1 MKLPEL
7 QKIKKKDLPKWLEPL
22 TQQVTKDEYY
32 LVNTGDSKILE
43 TVKKKNDLVVLGI
56 SGFKNYCVKRSN
68 YKSSGGRK

>member
-7 QKIKKKDLPKWLEPL
+7 QKIEKKDLPKWLEPL

-68 YKSSGGRK
+68 YKSRGGRK